1 MDHLD
6 SEPMSQPVV
15 ATYIIGQ
22 TPRPDLTDALA
33 GRFPDVEFAV
43 LGALDGLDRE
53 DIPECPPRG
62 YPLETRLKDGTRVVV
77 DAAAMEPRLQEA
89 IDRMDPVVSAH
100 LVLCAGAFPNL
111 TVPALPAVPTPL
123 IRPFDIAVAEL
134 KGRGYHNLDVLVP
147 FADQASPAMDKWG
160 AKGFACRAHVFTEKP
175 RHRSLTEWLSGLV
188 RGARAQALIFDYV
201 GFPADILDELAVAVH
216 VPVFDLGHLAM
227 DALEE
232 TLKTL

>member
-1 MDHLD
+1 
-6 SEPMSQPVV
+6 MSQPVV

-22 TPRPDLTDALA
+22 TPRPDLTDPLE
-33 GRFPDVEFAV
+33 GRFPDVHFAV
-43 LGALDGLDRE
+43 EGALDGLDRGE
-53 DIPECPPRG
+53 ILECPPRG
-62 YPLETRLKDGTRVVV
+62 YPLETRLQDGTRVVV

-89 IDRMDPVVSAH
+89 IDRTDPGASVH
-100 LVLCAGAFPNL
+100 LLLCAGAFPNL

-123 IRPFDIAVAEL
+123 IRPFDVAVTEL
-134 KGRGYHNLDVLVP
+134 KRRGFHNLDVLVP

-160 AKGFACRAHVFTEKP
+160 AKGFACRAHVFAEKP
-175 RHRSLTEWLSGLV
+175 RHRSLTEWLAGLV
-188 RGARAQALIFDYV
+188 RGTRAQALVLDYV
-201 GFPADILDELAVAVH
+201 GFPAEILGEVAAAVH